1 MAIAGCGAGCEEERS
16 DGLTTRLFVW
26 AVRLA
31 GRLVGMLLFPLFLL
45 VVGAQG
51 NEATSLELL

>member
-1 MAIAGCGAGCEEERS
+1 MAGSGIDRDEARD
-16 DGLTTRLFVW
+16 DGLAACMFAR

-31 GRLVGMLLFPLFLL
+31 GRLVAMLLFPLRLA
-45 VVGAQG
+45 VCRRQG